1 MGKPMMIQEEDDKRI
16 ERLKKKL
23 NSKTKVDVLRSALSL
38 LENHFM
44 ELEREELLT
53 KAVKAVIEDQSA
65 DDFEFQKNKKI
76 AEN

>member
-44 ELEREELLT
+44 EMEREELLT